1 MSLIRMSSPHVTRSN
16 TSSGVMQLVLLAM
29 IPGILALTLFFGWGT
44 LLQIAIC
51 LISGLVFEA
60 LALRLRGLSVSLY
73 LGDYSA
79 TVTALLLAVSIPPSA
94 PVWIGIVGMFVA
106 ILFAKQVYGGIG
118 NNPFNPAMV
127 AYALLLVSFPVQM
140 TSWNLPYVLSG
151 SEGWSIP
158 ALSDSLSLIF
168 AGSSQVMDAYTGA
181 TPLDILRNRDGF
193 TTEEMWRSNQTLIE
207 GAAAYHAVSAAW
219 FMGGIYLIYKKVFT
233 WHTPVSILVTLGL
246 VSAIAYGVD
255 PSNFVD
261 PFNHLTLGATMLAAF
276 FIATDPVSSATSN
289 RGRIVFGIG
298 IGLLI
303 FIIRTWGNYPDA
315 VAFSVLLMNLAA
327 PMIDHY
333 TQPRSYGHKRP
344 RLGPKGE

>member
-1 MSLIRMSSPHVTRSN
+1 
-16 TSSGVMQLVLLAM
+16 
-29 IPGILALTLFFGWGT
+29 
-44 LLQIAIC
+44 
-51 LISGLVFEA
+51 
-60 LALRLRGLSVSLY
+60 
-73 LGDYSA
+73 
-79 TVTALLLAVSIPPSA
+79 
-94 PVWIGIVGMFVA
+94 
-106 ILFAKQVYGGIG
+106 
-118 NNPFNPAMV
+118 
-127 AYALLLVSFPVQM
+127 
-140 TSWNLPYVLSG
+140 
-151 SEGWSIP
+151 
-158 ALSDSLSLIF
+158 
-168 AGSSQVMDAYTGA
+168 
-181 TPLDILRNRDGF
+181 
-193 TTEEMWRSNQTLIE
+193 
-207 GAAAYHAVSAAW
+207 
-219 FMGGIYLIYKKVFT
+219 MGGIYLIYKKVFT